1 MDDFDCDPTPDVWYG
16 RFSWSRLC
24 LKLAIAYVVL
34 AFFCWEEMRYRLA
47 AVDVAAEVKVVGRDN
62 QGRSLVRYTF
72 RDPQTGAHREN
83 TVAIAAARQPAG
95 ATATVQYIPGELFA
109 SRLASQARPHIVAVF
124 AATNA
129 VLVLGAAGLIGY
141 WAWEANHRPLTRQ
154 QRAVAAYRRK
164 RRMTG

>member
-83 TVAIAAARQPAG
+83 TVAIAAAAGSRQALRRLCSTFR
-95 ATATVQYIPGELFA
+95 ANCLRVVSLLKRDHTSWRC
-109 SRLASQARPHIVAVF
+109 SRRPMP
-124 AATNA
+124 
-129 VLVLGAAGLIGY
+129 Y
-141 WAWEANHRPLTRQ
+141 SCWAPSD
-154 QRAVAAYRRK
+154 
-164 RRMTG
+164 